1 VKRIALAVVAS
12 LAVASSAAAQRTRPE
27 RTDGRETSSH
37 ADVLAFLDT
46 LKLKG
51 APFEFGWLGSST
63 EGRRIPFV
71 IAAKGVRTPAEAVK
85 KGRLVVWLQGDIHA
99 GEVEGKEAA
108 QMVLR
113 DLAFGPLKPLLD
125 SIVVLVVPIYN
136 PDGNDAFGPG
146 ERNRPGQNGPA
157 IVGRGTT
164 TLGLNLNRD
173 YVKMEAPETHG
184 AAKLINAWQ
193 PHLFVDLHT
202 TNGSYHGYA
211 LTYSPGLNPNDTP
224 ANAHVREVL
233 LPELRER
240 MRTAGFEVF
249 PYGNFRN
256 QVPDSLVLG
265 WETYDARPRFGTNW
279 TGLRGRMA
287 ILSEGYSNDPFPRRI
302 AATDRFVREILTTVA
317 RDRTKL
323 MRLVEESQ
331 RARPDTVAVRSTYAP
346 PTMQPVIAE
355 ITEPDGNGS
364 GPFARRKRTGRF
376 ETITMPVFD
385 RFTAA
390 RTATRP
396 SGYYIP
402 PSLPDVVDLLERQGV
417 TMSPVT
423 AATTVEG
430 RRFRLD
436 SLAATPYAF
445 EGHRTVTVE
454 GAWQPVEQVEI
465 PAGSRWVSTDQPL
478 GTFVVY
484 LLEPESEDGIVA
496 WNFVDRLLGIR
507 RPYPVVRVEQGTG
520 R

>member
-1 VKRIALAVVAS
+1 MKRIALAALAILGVAHPG
-12 LAVASSAAAQRTRPE
+12 SAQSTRPE
-27 RTDGRETSSH
+27 RTGGRETSSY

-63 EGRRIPFV
+63 EGRKIPFV
-71 IAAKGVRTPAEAVK
+71 IASRGVRTPEEAMRR
-85 KGRLVVWLQGDIHA
+85 GRLVVWLQGDIHA

-125 SIVVLVVPIYN
+125 SLVVLVVPIYN

-146 ERNRPGQNGPA
+146 DRNRPGQNGPA

-164 TLGLNLNRD
+164 TTGLNLNRD
-173 YVKMEAPETHG
+173 YVKMEAPETRG
-184 AAKLINAWQ
+184 AARLINAWQ

-224 ANAHVREVL
+224 ANAHVRDVL

-240 MRTAGFEVF
+240 MRDAGFETF
-249 PYGNFRN
+249 PYGNFRS

-302 AATDRFVREILTTVA
+302 AATDRFVREILGLAA
-317 RDRTKL
+317 RDRAML
-323 MRLVEESQ
+323 LRLVDQSQ
-331 RARPDTVAVRSTYAP
+331 QARAASIAVRSAYAS

-355 ITEPDGNGS
+355 ITEPDGDGN

-385 RFTAA
+385 RFRAA
-390 RTATRP
+390 RTVARP

-402 PSLPDVVDLLERQGV
+402 PSLPEVVDLLERQGV
-417 TMSPVT
+417 TMTPV
-423 AATTVEG
+423 ARATTVQG

-436 SLAATPYAF
+436 SLAATPFAF

-454 GAWQPVEQVEI
+454 GAWQPVEQVDI

-478 GTFVVY
+478 GTLAVY

-507 RPYPVVRVEQGTG
+507 RPYPVVRIEQGTG